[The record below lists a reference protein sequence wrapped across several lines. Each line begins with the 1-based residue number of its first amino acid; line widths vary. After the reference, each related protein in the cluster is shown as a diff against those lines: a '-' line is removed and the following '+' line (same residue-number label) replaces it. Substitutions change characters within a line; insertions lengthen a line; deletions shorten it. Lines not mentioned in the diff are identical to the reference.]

1 VPDCV
6 YRSGCRGIVLL
17 MWSKAPAGR
26 GECRRHQCHL
36 MDGHAA
42 PTGSPGRFGAPRGV
56 AGRVLNVL
64 AAGRRGVPGWEKS
77 GVTRVPAV
85 PSRWCDE
92 TGQGQQPAYRT
103 VPVPHVLLSRTAGRA
118 DRRPTDRARHLGR
131 PFAFLICFSMC
142 MGATGL
148 PRGTSDAAETGR
160 RRRHHESGS
169 WHLLPSTDPIGE
181 LVDAEERGVSHGEMS
196 IRPAQKTKNDLP
208 LPNTPES
215 SPIEALSPGQEPG
228 SAARAAR
235 EPGPFTFAARSTPRI
250 RVSQGGC
257 PTRKGWLRSS

>member
-1 VPDCV
+1 
-6 YRSGCRGIVLL
+6 
-17 MWSKAPAGR
+17 
-26 GECRRHQCHL
+26 
-36 MDGHAA
+36 MDGHTA

-56 AGRVLNVL
+56 AGRVPNVL
-64 AAGRRGVPGWEKS
+64 AAGRRGVPGWEKR

-92 TGQGQQPAYRT
+92 ADQGRQPAYRT
-103 VPVPHVLLSRTAGRA
+103 VPVQHVLPSRIAGRA
-118 DRRPTDRARHLGR
+118 DRRPRDRARHPGR

-142 MGATGL
+142 TGAAGL
-148 PRGTSDAAETGR
+148 PRGTSDAVETASRGDVMKVAVGT
-160 RRRHHESGS
+160 S
-169 WHLLPSTDPIGE
+169 PSTDPIGE

-215 SPIEALSPGQEPG
+215 SPIESLSPGQEPG